1 MESQNSIGILTFV
14 LLLNYECIFEFI
26 RYRVGL
32 DVFNY
37 DQILANYVAI
47 V

>member
-14 LLLNYECIFEFI
+14 LSLNYEYIFEFI
-26 RYRVGL
+26 RYSVGL

-37 DQILANYVAI
+37 DQILANYVTI